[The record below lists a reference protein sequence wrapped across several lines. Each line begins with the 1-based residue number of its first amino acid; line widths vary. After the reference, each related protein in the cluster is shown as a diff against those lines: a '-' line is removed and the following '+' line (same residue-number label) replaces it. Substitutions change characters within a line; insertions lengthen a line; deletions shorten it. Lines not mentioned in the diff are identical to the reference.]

1 MITRAMWREM
11 SRVTTRV
18 SALVVL
24 SLGASSSLAAQATTA
39 ATAPTTAPAADPA
52 DVGSMDAII
61 CALYASI
68 SGPKGQPRDFARL
81 RSLLAPEA
89 RFVPTG
95 KAANGAARY
104 RSWSV
109 DEYITAAGPGLMAN
123 GFFEAEIGRTS
134 TSFGNVWHVMS
145 AYDSRNTL
153 EDPKPFQ
160 RGVNS
165 IQLFNGG
172 DRWYIL
178 SVMWD
183 AEREGL
189 TIPPA
194 LLAKPPATTCR
205 RSY

>member
-1 MITRAMWREM
+1 MTRAMWRL
-11 SRVTTRV
+11 

-24 SLGASSSLAAQATTA
+24 SLGTGTALAAQNASA
-39 ATAPTTAPAADPA
+39 NATAAPAADPA

-95 KAANGAARY
+95 RTADGAARY
-104 RSWSV
+104 RSWSI

-123 GFFEAEIGRTS
+123 GFFEAEIGRTV
-134 TSFGNVWHVMS
+134 TSFGNVWHLMS

-172 DRWYIL
+172 NRWYIL

-194 LLAKPPATTCR
+194 LLAKPPAPTCR

>member
-1 MITRAMWREM
+1 MIRRMVWSAC
-11 SRVTTRV
+11 TTG
-18 SALVVL
+18 VL
-24 SLGASSSLAAQATTA
+24 SMALGAPAAAQGATGA
-39 ATAPTTAPAADPA
+39 ATSSAPAADPA

-81 RSLLAPEA
+81 RSIVAPEV

-95 KAANGAARY
+95 RAGDGSARY
-104 RSWSV
+104 TSRNI
-109 DEYITAAGPGLMAN
+109 DEFIEASGPGLMAN
-123 GFFEAEIGRTS
+123 GFYEAEIGRTS
-134 TSFGNVWHVMS
+134 TSFGSVWHVMS
-145 AYDSRNTL
+145 AYDSRRTL

-165 IQLFNGG
+165 IQLFNRG
-172 DRWYIL
+172 DRWYVL

-183 AEREGL
+183 VERPDLPIPAE
-189 TIPPA
+189 
-194 LLAKPPATTCR
+194 LLATPPSATCR